1 MQLIELIEITN
12 LEEGLIELDKKL
24 LHVDQEQYAVGKND
38 EGLQPVIK
46 SIDGIHHCGMGFQ
59 LGEFYLN
66 LFFYKQ
72 FLVTWSTHVPI
83 WDDYSSQPSYEVS
96 QAIALDNDGPGG
108 GRLWLDQNGAAG
120 RGSSERI
127 WNGMFM
133 NFHPI

>member
-38 EGLQPVIK
+38 EGWQSVIK
-46 SIDGIHHCGMGFQ
+46 SVDGIHHCGMG
-59 LGEFYLN
+59 EA
-66 LFFYKQ
+66 
-72 FLVTWSTHVPI
+72 WSTHVPI
-83 WDDYSSQPSYEVS
+83 WDDYSSHEVS

-120 RGSSERI
+120 RASSETI
-127 WNGMFM
+127 
-133 NFHPI
+133 